1 MYGSAWASRRACVS
15 LSDSVM
21 GHPAGIDRGVLS
33 QVFDRWNNDDAIS
46 FEAVHRC
53 FHSAGNL

>member
-1 MYGSAWASRRACVS
+1 
-15 LSDSVM
+15 M

-46 FEAVHRC
+46 FEAVQRC
-53 FHSAGNL
+53 FHCAGNL